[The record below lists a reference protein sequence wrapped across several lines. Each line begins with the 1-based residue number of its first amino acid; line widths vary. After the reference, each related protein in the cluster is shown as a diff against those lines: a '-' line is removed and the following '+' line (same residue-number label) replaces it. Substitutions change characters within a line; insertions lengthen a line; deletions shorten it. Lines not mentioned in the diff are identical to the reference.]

1 MATCIPRVNRLSTD
15 PWVRGVTFYVII
27 KDSQVYCALR
37 TLGLSRDEN
46 YLSSR
51 SRLWVVVDCFST

>member
-1 MATCIPRVNRLSTD
+1 MATCIPRVGRLSTD
-15 PWVRGVTFYVII
+15 PRVRGVTFCVII
-27 KDSQVYCALR
+27 KDSRVYCALR